1 MKFFTSFSHEPW
13 KVYKAMNMDFHASWK
28 SHIFQP
34 NTFHDPWKGSYSLAC
49 ISWVM
54 KVLMAHEIP
63 MKAQLKSHESVQ
75 LTVAQK

>member
-1 MKFFTSFSHEPW
+1 MGHESLIYFILIHFMTPE
-13 KVYKAMNMDFHASWK
+13 
-28 SHIFQP
+28 
-34 NTFHDPWKGSYSLAC
+34 GSYTLAC

-63 MKAQLKSHESVQ
+63 MKAQLKSHGSVQ